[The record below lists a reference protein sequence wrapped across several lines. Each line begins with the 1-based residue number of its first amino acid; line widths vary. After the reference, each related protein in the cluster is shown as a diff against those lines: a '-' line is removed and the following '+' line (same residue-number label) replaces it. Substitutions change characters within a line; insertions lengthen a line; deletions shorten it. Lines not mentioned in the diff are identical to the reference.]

1 MRLKFGNFLNDPTE
15 YDAAERYW
23 ATLFEDIASK
33 TPNQKWEKWFDNVYA
48 NGQKILDGNPILS
61 RLNTESR
68 KGVRVIQ
75 DEPQDNDSHIGA
87 WLDSYETIRE
97 LVISCVLSDKT
108 EGIVKDLITAY
119 IVNDLS
125 DNEMQSLIDKFMDR

>member
-33 TPNQKWEKWFDNVYA
+33 TPN
-48 NGQKILDGNPILS
+48 GNPILS